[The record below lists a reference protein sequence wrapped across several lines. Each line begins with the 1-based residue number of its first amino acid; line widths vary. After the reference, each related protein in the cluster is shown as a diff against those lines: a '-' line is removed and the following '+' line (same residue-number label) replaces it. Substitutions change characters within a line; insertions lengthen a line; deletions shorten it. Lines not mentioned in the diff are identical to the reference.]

1 MKKAFMFKVLHFYIL
16 DHLTEI
22 EVMST
27 LKKRG
32 GGEGDASENLDT

>member
-27 LKKRG
+27 LKKG
-32 GGEGDASENLDT
+32 GGGGDASENLDT